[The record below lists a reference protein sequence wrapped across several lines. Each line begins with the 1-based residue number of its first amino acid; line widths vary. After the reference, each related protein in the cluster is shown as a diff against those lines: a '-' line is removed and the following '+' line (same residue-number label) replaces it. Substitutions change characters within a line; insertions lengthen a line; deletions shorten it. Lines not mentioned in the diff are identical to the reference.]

1 MVDWVGLSSPQPDF
15 GNMLARVA
23 QIKAL
28 ERQGA
33 ASQQQI
39 DQNNALAALAR
50 TPGFAERFG
59 NNDPT
64 ALAEASQTGLPGFQM
79 ALPRYE
85 QRRQQTEF
93 NAIFGPGGAP
103 AAPAAGAMPAAAPRN
118 PNATPAALPGLAGAP
133 EQWRGAIAASAQ
145 RAGVDPDDLANLI
158 ATESNWNPNAVSPR
172 GAVGLGQHMPAT
184 AAELGIDPR
193 DPQQSIDGAARY
205 LAQQQQRFGR
215 TGGFAA
221 YNAGPG
227 RVAGAVQNG
236 ELNLASLPP
245 ETQQYV
251 TRLAGGEGGTPQ
263 APVAGG
269 GGGTASS
276 IPGAPTPAQFAQ
288 AVRAAAAGNQMADA
302 FVKAWAPFMRA
313 EPVETWQPMTPDQR
327 RAYGVAPNV
336 PASISNRG
344 NIHLPGPQ
352 TNVSIDQRGETS
364 FANAYNKDLAEQA
377 SALAATPRRAA
388 QTIARLDRAEA
399 LLDRFTTGAGANAR
413 LSVGSLAQQLGV
425 PDSVMS
431 NLGLDRNAVAAGES
445 IRGLTNQ
452 LLIGMIGSGG
462 FPAQNFSNADR
473 ESLERALV
481 SVANTPGGNRLIIAT
496 LRNAARVDQQVGQ
509 EWLRYSQR
517 NGATADSY
525 QRFLTERVPEITQGL
540 DPYAGIFEAVQSAN
554 LEAPPA
560 GGAAVPG
567 PGGQGTATPP
577 PAAPRVGEVR
587 DGYRFRGGNPADQAA
602 WEAVR

>member
-1 MVDWVGLSSPQPDF
+1 MSLYDIAAGLKPLDLGQTLGRLDAMQANRLQSDALRAQLADREAAAAAYRQYGPAAARGDETALSALAGIQPGYAVAAPQ
-15 GNMLARVA
+15 LRE
-23 QIKAL
+23 I
-28 ERQGA
+28 RQG
-33 ASQQQI
+33 
-39 DQNNALAALAR
+39 R
-50 TPGFAERFG
+50 
-59 NNDPT
+59 
-64 ALAEASQTGLPGFQM
+64 
-79 ALPRYE
+79 
-85 QRRQQTEF
+85 EF
-93 NAIFGPGGAP
+93 NALFPGGATQ
-103 AAPAAGAMPAAAPRN
+103 AAPPAGGATVGIAPRS

-184 AAELGIDPR
+184 ASELGIDPR

-251 TRLAGGEGGTPQ
+251 TRLAGGEG
-263 APVAGG
+263 
-269 GGGTASS
+269 ASIRQPLATS
-276 IPGAPTPAQFAQ
+276 IQGAPPPELFARV
-288 AVRAAAAGNQMADA
+288 ARLAAAGNEPAQRFVQM
-302 FVKAWAPFMRA
+302 WSPFMLRQTP
-313 EPVETWQPMTPDQR
+313 EVPETWNPMTPDQR
-327 RAYGVAPNV
+327 TQYGVPSAV
-336 PASISNRG
+336 PAQISSRG
-344 NIHLPGPQ
+344 QIRLPGTPQ

-377 SALAATPRRAA
+377 SALAATPRRSA

-413 LSVGSLAQQLGV
+413 LSVGALAQQLGV

-452 LLIGMIGSGG
+452 LLIGMLGSGG

>member
-1 MVDWVGLSSPQPDF
+1 MSLYDIAAGLKPLDLGQTLGRLDAMQANRLQSDALRAQ
-15 GNMLARVA
+15 LA
-23 QIKAL
+23 QSKAEEEAYRL
-28 ERQGA
+28 HGPGA
-33 ASQQQI
+33 ARGDPTS
-39 DQNNALAALAR
+39 LAALAGIGQR
-50 TPGFAERFG
+50 GFAV
-59 NNDPT
+59 
-64 ALAEASQTGLPGFQM
+64 AEPGL
-79 ALPRYE
+79 
-85 QRRQQTEF
+85 RRIRDRDEF
-93 NAIFGPGGAP
+93 NAARGGAP
-103 AAPAAGAMPAAAPRN
+103 APAVTAPSGPPVAPS
-118 PNATPAALPGLAGAP
+118 ATAPGMGGLAAVP
-133 EQWRGAIAASAQ
+133 EQWRGAVEASA
-145 RAGVDPDDLANLI
+145 RRNGIDPDDLANLI
-158 ATESNWNPNAVSPR
+158 AIESNWNPNAVSPR

-193 DPQQSIDGAARY
+193 DPQQAIDGAARY
-205 LAQQQQRFGR
+205 LGQQQRQFGR

-236 ELNLASLPP
+236 ELNLASLPA

-251 TRLAGGEGGTPQ
+251 TRLTGGAPGTG
-263 APVAGG
+263 VAAQPGVTRG
-269 GGGTASS
+269 EM
-276 IPGAPTPAQFAQ
+276 PGAPPPAVFSLMVDLAAQ
-288 AVRAAAAGNQMADA
+288 GNENAQR
-302 FVKAWAPFMRA
+302 FVQTWAPFMRA
-313 EPVETWQPMTPDQR
+313 DSSNLPLSPEVEAQR
-327 RAYGVAPNV
+327 IRIAQ
-336 PASISNRG
+336 ASR
-344 NIHLPGPQ
+344 PQ
-352 TNVSIDQRGETS
+352 NNVSVDTRGETS
-364 FANAYNKDLAEQA
+364 FAQAYNKDLAEQA
-377 SALAATPRRAA
+377 SALAATPRRSA

-413 LSVGSLAQQLGV
+413 LTVGALAQQLGV
-425 PDSVMS
+425 PDSVMA

-452 LLIGMIGSGG
+452 MLIGMLGSGG

-554 LEAPPA
+554 LDAPPA